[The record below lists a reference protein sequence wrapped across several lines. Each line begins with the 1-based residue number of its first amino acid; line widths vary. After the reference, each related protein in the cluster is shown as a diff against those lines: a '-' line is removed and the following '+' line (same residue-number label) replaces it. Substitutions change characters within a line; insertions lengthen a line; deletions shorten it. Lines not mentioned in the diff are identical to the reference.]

1 MNNTNRQKLISEI
14 YGLNQDFLE
23 ENKIQKRHLYEME
36 NFNNLLTLY
45 DENLEKGMDNKEA
58 FTDALR
64 SILPVV
70 KEKAENEKEDSTENL
85 ELLFSDNK
93 ENMNKIEAA
102 LLAAGSIAGCIGI
115 VYGLVKEN
123 KVITFIGS
131 TCSIICSIIYFINRK
146 CGKYKEFF
154 EA

>member
-1 MNNTNRQKLISEI
+1 MNNANRQKLISKI

-23 ENKIQKRHLYEME
+23 ENKIQKRHLYETE

-45 DENLEKGMDNKEA
+45 DENLEKGMDNKKA

-70 KEKAENEKEDSTENL
+70 KEKAKNEKEDSTENL
-85 ELLFSDNK
+85 ELLFSDEK

-115 VYGLVKEN
+115 VYGLIKEN

-146 CGKYKEFF
+146 CGKYREFF

>member
-1 MNNTNRQKLISEI
+1 MNNKNRQKLISEI

-23 ENKIQKRHLYEME
+23 ENKIQKRHLYETE

-45 DENLEKGMDNKEA
+45 DENLEKGMDNKKA

-70 KEKAENEKEDSTENL
+70 KEKAKNEKEDSTENL
-85 ELLFSDNK
+85 ELLFSDEK

-115 VYGLVKEN
+115 VYGLIKEN

-146 CGKYKEFF
+146 CGKYREFF